1 MALEDEIIN
10 IEDLEIAS
18 EVKIGDYILL
28 ETTNGTRLLDFK
40 DFIVGLDNITFFD
53 RISGTYLQTTDISAI
68 SAKAEANHNILTTL
82 STVSARVNN
91 VETNMNSLNSSF
103 TTLVDSID
111 TSSIAISD
119 ISSNT
124 NAKVGFSVSTSIPRS
139 VKNSAGAI
147 YFDNKIFTGSDLT
160 ESSSGDIYLGTNAIN
175 GGFFYKAKGTYGML
189 FNGMIGARIP
199 NSFIGT
205 EQSQLT
211 INKNDIVFATFP
223 LQLYSTS
230 ANQRQVRGSTV
241 GTYQFSIFMNL
252 STDDKI
258 TLHIS
263 NRTSIEPSTF
273 TGIKIL

>member
-124 NAKVGFSVSTSIPRS
+124 NAKVGFSVSTSSPRS
-139 VKNSAGAI
+139 VRDSAGAI